1 MGHRPARL
9 DHGPIPDFPEDNPK
23 VGVWRGGDGGWVKGG
38 PRCVYGCPL
47 ATLRRGRLR
56 SFCPEVAMI
65 PPSKSPL
72 LQQLQSNMR
81 LRQMSPR
88 TIAAY
93 TDWVRR
99 YVRFHR
105 LRHPAEMGD
114 AEVRGFLAWLVERR
128 RVSQSTQGQAL
139 AALLFLYRHV
149 LDRPLEG
156 LGKLPRGRAPTRLP
170 VVLTRGEVEQVLG
183 QLRGVYRLVGWLLYG
198 GGMRLME
205 GVTLRVK
212 DLDLERRELTIR
224 RGKGAKDRVTVLPAA
239 LVAPLGAH
247 LERMRVQHQR
257 DLADG
262 AGWVGL
268 PGALDRKYP
277 NAGRSWPWQ
286 WVFPATR
293 RYHDAE
299 SGEERRHHLHESA
312 MQRAMT
318 EAVRASGIG
327 KRASCHTLRHSFA
340 THLLEAGYDIR
351 TVQELLG
358 HRDVTTTMIYTHVLN
373 RGGLGVRSPAD
384 GLDLGGF
391 AGLAD

>member
-1 MGHRPARL
+1 M
-9 DHGPIPDFPEDNPK
+9 
-23 VGVWRGGDGGWVKGG
+23 
-38 PRCVYGCPL
+38 
-47 ATLRRGRLR
+47 
-56 SFCPEVAMI
+56 
-65 PPSKSPL
+65 PSQPNSPL

-88 TIAAY
+88 TMEAY
-93 TDWVRR
+93 TAWVRR

-105 LRHPAEMGD
+105 LRHPREMGD
-114 AEVRGFLAWLVERR
+114 PEVRAFLGWLVEQR

-149 LDRPLEG
+149 LDRPLED
-156 LGKLPRGRAPTRLP
+156 LGALPRGRAPTRLP
-170 VVLTRGEVEQVLG
+170 VVLTRDEVQRVLRH
-183 QLRGVYRLVGWLLYG
+183 LSGVYRMVGLLLYG

-205 GVTLRVK
+205 CVTLRVK
-212 DLDLERRELTIR
+212 DLDLERREIRIR
-224 RGKGAKDRVTVLPAA
+224 RGKGAKDRVTVLPAGVVNV
-239 LVAPLGAH
+239 LMAH
-247 LERMRVQHQR
+247 LERMQAQHRR
-257 DLADG
+257 DLEQG
-262 AGWVGL
+262 AGWVEL
-268 PGALDRKYP
+268 PNALDRKYP
-277 NAGRSWPWQ
+277 RAGRSWPWQ

-293 RYHDAE
+293 RYRDAA

-318 EAVRASGIG
+318 EAVRASGLG

-373 RGGLGVRSPAD
+373 KGGLGVRSPAD
-384 GLDLGGF
+384 ALDLGAAF
-391 AGLAD
+391 PD

>member
-1 MGHRPARL
+1 M
-9 DHGPIPDFPEDNPK
+9 
-23 VGVWRGGDGGWVKGG
+23 
-38 PRCVYGCPL
+38 L
-47 ATLRRGRLR
+47 AQ
-56 SFCPEVAMI
+56 PN
-65 PPSKSPL
+65 SPL
-72 LQQLQSNMR
+72 LQQLQSNMK

-93 TDWVRR
+93 TGWVRR

-114 AEVRGFLAWLVERR
+114 AEVMTFLTWLVERR

-149 LDRPLEG
+149 LECPLEG
-156 LGKLPRGRAPTRLP
+156 LGRLPRGRAPTRLP
-170 VVLTRGEVEQVLG
+170 VVLTRDEVQRVLG
-183 QLRGVYRLVGWLLYG
+183 GLGGVYRLLGLLLYG

-205 GVTLRVK
+205 GITLRVK
-212 DLDLERRELTIR
+212 DLDLERREIMVR

-239 LVAPLGAH
+239 LVGPLRSH
-247 LERMRVQHQR
+247 LARTQARHQR
-257 DLADG
+257 DLAEG
-262 AGWVGL
+262 AGWVML
-268 PGALDRKYP
+268 PGALEGKYP
-277 NAGRSWPWQ
+277 NAGKSWPWQ
-286 WVFPATR
+286 WLFPATR
-293 RYHDAE
+293 RHRDEA
-299 SGEERRHHLHESA
+299 SGRMRRHHLHESA

-318 EAVRASGIG
+318 AAVRASGIG

-373 RGGLGVRSPAD
+373 RGGLAVRSPAD
-384 GLDLGGF
+384 GLDPGVGAGF
-391 AGLAD
+391 PD

>member
-1 MGHRPARL
+1 M
-9 DHGPIPDFPEDNPK
+9 
-23 VGVWRGGDGGWVKGG
+23 V
-38 PRCVYGCPL
+38 
-47 ATLRRGRLR
+47 TQ
-56 SFCPEVAMI
+56 
-65 PPSKSPL
+65 SKSPL
-72 LQQLQSNMR
+72 LQQLQSNMA

-93 TDWVRR
+93 ASWVRR

-114 AEVRGFLAWLVERR
+114 AEVRAFLTWLVEQR

-156 LGKLPRGRAPTRLP
+156 SGALPRGRAPTRLP
-170 VVLTRGEVEQVLG
+170 VVLSRDEVQRVLARL
-183 QLRGVYRLVGWLLYG
+183 QGVYRLVGWLLYG

-205 GVTLRVK
+205 GLTLRVK
-212 DLDLERRELTIR
+212 DVDLERREVRIR

-239 LVAPLGAH
+239 LVAPLRMH
-247 LERMRVQHQR
+247 LERVRAQHQR

-262 AGWVGL
+262 AGWVEL

-286 WVFPATR
+286 WVFPAAR
-293 RYHDAE
+293 RYRDAE
-299 SGEERRHHLHESA
+299 SGEGRRHHLHESA
-312 MQRAMT
+312 MQRRMT
-318 EAVRASGIG
+318 EAVRLSGTA

-340 THLLEAGYDIR
+340 THLLEDGYDIR

-384 GLDLGGF
+384 RMLAEAV
-391 AGLAD
+391 AGLPD